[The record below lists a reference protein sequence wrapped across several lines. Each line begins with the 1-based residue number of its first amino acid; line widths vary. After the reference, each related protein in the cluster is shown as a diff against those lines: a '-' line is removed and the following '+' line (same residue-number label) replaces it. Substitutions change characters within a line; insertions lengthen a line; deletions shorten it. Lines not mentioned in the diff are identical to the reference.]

1 MKFFLNL
8 VFLHLLGLGV
18 HASERPNIIL
28 ILSNDVPRKA
38 IASHAVE
45 SNTSN
50 IRRLQENSVRYQI
63 AWSMPTLLLSQETL
77 LTGQYP
83 GRSKDMEFTTT
94 IPSLLK
100 QSGYTTLTAGR
111 WAKEDSIQMQKA
123 LTTYSFEQHC
133 VLSDSLTNQGSH
145 HILMDGIERT
155 VVDPTEVINTYL
167 SDFLQKVGDSPFFLF
182 YPMLSGDAAQV
193 NKQPNH
199 SQSDR
204 VKNVDRNLGQLLKA
218 LDDNNL
224 TNNTLLIF
232 TVAHGFSSVK
242 QDDSSNS
249 QQASNRGTNESVH
262 VPFIVQAPFLS
273 EGQRVTRDLV
283 DFTDVFPTLL
293 EVTNTT
299 RPAALELDGR
309 SLLPSLKG
317 NEDPFLKRNWIYA
330 PFEKTHMIRDWQHFL
345 DSHDNFH
352 DLIKDP
358 LQTEAVSP
366 LDKQAPGRR
375 LRLEILLQRFMSKL
389 NQDEQSAK

>member
-133 VLSDSLTNQGSH
+133 VLSDSLTNQGGH

-167 SDFLQKVGDSPFFLF
+167 SDFLQK
-182 YPMLSGDAAQV
+182 LS
-193 NKQPNH
+193 
-199 SQSDR
+199 
-204 VKNVDRNLGQLLKA
+204 
-218 LDDNNL
+218 
-224 TNNTLLIF
+224 LI
-232 TVAHGFSSVK
+232 H
-242 QDDSSNS
+242 
-249 QQASNRGTNESVH
+249 
-262 VPFIVQAPFLS
+262 I
-273 EGQRVTRDLV
+273 
-283 DFTDVFPTLL
+283 
-293 EVTNTT
+293 
-299 RPAALELDGR
+299 
-309 SLLPSLKG
+309 
-317 NEDPFLKRNWIYA
+317 
-330 PFEKTHMIRDWQHFL
+330 
-345 DSHDNFH
+345 
-352 DLIKDP
+352 
-358 LQTEAVSP
+358 
-366 LDKQAPGRR
+366 
-375 LRLEILLQRFMSKL
+375 
-389 NQDEQSAK
+389 